1 VKLGFALRLAVR
13 ESRHGFRRVGVY
25 MAAITLGVAALVAIH
40 SFRDDVARSVQE
52 EADVLMGADAR
63 FEANRP
69 LPDSVT
75 HIIDSLSAAGV
86 DVSRV
91 TTTLSM
97 VLAPKSGDVRL
108 LQVQA
113 LQGGFPFYGEVETTP
128 AHSWG
133 RHAREGVALV
143 DPAVLTQ
150 LQISLG
156 DTLAV
161 GRVRVPVVATVENTP
176 TDLGYQTAVGPRV
189 YVSQATLDSAGLLG
203 FGSLARYAVY
213 LRMPDEGARHA
224 LRQRYSSVL
233 RATDVSFRLAED
245 QAHRLSNSIR
255 FLGRFLGLVGLSAL
269 LLGGIGV
276 ASAVQV
282 YVRERRPAVAVLRCL
297 GADQWTVF
305 AAYVLQAAALGLIGS
320 GVGVALGAATQRVLP
335 VLLAGVLPVPVSTRF
350 SPAAAAAGVGI
361 GVWVAVVFAFIPLL
375 EIKDVP
381 PLQALRQDFEPPRR
395 RRDPWRIGAYSALLA
410 SVFLLCGVEA
420 PETSVGMVFAVA
432 LLVTVALLAAVAWG
446 LTRLTRRFFP
456 KRASYPVRQGVSNL
470 FRPHNQTLSVT
481 LALGFGAFVV
491 GTVMQVEGS
500 LLDDLTVSFGQGRPN
515 VLLFD
520 VQKDQVDSLR
530 TLLPASARAGLEVT
544 PLIMSRI
551 TAIDGRTTAE
561 LRSDSMI
568 PREERPR
575 RWALRREYRN
585 TYRAKLGSAETLVA
599 GRWWDG
605 TPAAGD
611 SGRAV
616 TAGDLVPVSLEEGI
630 AQDLKVGLGD
640 TISWNV
646 GGMPVESVVTSIRHV
661 EWSRLQPNFFAIF
674 KPGYIDDAPQTIIM
688 LVRIPD
694 PTRRAD
700 FQRALVH
707 VFPNVSALDFSR
719 VQEAIDSVLSRVRTA
734 VTFLAL
740 FSALAG
746 ILVLVGALATSRL
759 QRTREGALLKTL
771 GARRTQVLTVLF
783 TEYLALGT
791 LATAAGLALAWIAS
805 AIMVPHVF
813 QVTFHTHAVPLLVIW
828 GAVAGLT
835 LAVGLAGSR
844 GLLRRPPL
852 AVLREVPE

>member
-1 VKLGFALRLAVR
+1 MKLGVALRLAVR
-13 ESRHGFRRVGVY
+13 ESRYGFRRVGVY
-25 MAAITLGVAALVAIH
+25 MAAITLGVGALVAIQ
-40 SFRDDVARSVQE
+40 SFRNDVARSVRQ

-69 LPDSVT
+69 FPDSVT
-75 HIIDSLSAAGV
+75 RIVDSLAASGV
-86 DVSRV
+86 GVSRV

-113 LQGGFPFYGEVETTP
+113 LEGGFPFYGEVHTDP
-128 AHSWG
+128 AGAWG
-133 RHAREGVALV
+133 RHVREGVALV

-156 DTLAV
+156 DTLVV
-161 GRVRVPVVATVENTP
+161 GKVRVPVVATVQDMP
-176 TDLGYQTAVGPRV
+176 TALGYQTAVGPRV
-189 YVSQATLDSAGLLG
+189 YVSQATLRAAGLLT
-203 FGSLARYAVY
+203 FGSLAHYSAY
-213 LRMPDEGARHA
+213 LRMPDEAARRA
-224 LRQRYSSVL
+224 LRTRYESVL
-233 RATDVSFRLAED
+233 RATRVSFRLAED

-255 FLGRFLGLVGLSAL
+255 FLGRFLGLVGLGAL

-276 ASAVQV
+276 ASAIHV
-282 YVRERRPAVAVLRCL
+282 YVRERRPGVAVLRCL

-305 AAYVLQAAALGLIGS
+305 AAYLMQAAALGLVGS
-320 GVGVALGAATQRVLP
+320 ALGVALGVAAQRLLP
-335 VLLAGVLPVPVSTRF
+335 LALAGVLPVPVSTRF
-350 SPAAAAAGVGI
+350 SPTSAAAGVGI
-361 GVWVAVVFAFIPLL
+361 GVWVAVVFALIPLL
-375 EIKDVP
+375 QIKDVP

-395 RRDPWRIGAYSALLA
+395 RRDLWRLGAYAMLLA
-410 SVFLLCGVEA
+410 SVILLCVVEA
-420 PETSVGMVFAVA
+420 PQTRIGLGFAAA
-432 LLVTVALLAAVAWG
+432 LLVTVALLAATAWG

-456 KRASYPVRQGVSNL
+456 TRASYPVRQGVSNL

-491 GTVMQVEGS
+491 GTVMQVQGS
-500 LLDDLTVSFGQGRPN
+500 LLDDLTVSFGKGRPN

-530 TLLPASARAGLEVT
+530 ALLPASARAGLEVT

-551 TAIDGRTTAE
+551 TAIDGRTPAE
-561 LRSDSMI
+561 LRADSTI
-568 PREERPR
+568 PRQDRPR

-585 TYRAKLGSAETLVA
+585 TYRAHLGSAESLVA

-605 TPAAGD
+605 TPAPD

-616 TAGDLVPVSLEEGI
+616 DAGTLVPVSLEEGI

-661 EWSRLQPNFFAIF
+661 EWGRLQPNFFAIF
-674 KPGYIDDAPQTIIM
+674 KPGYVNDAPQTIIM
-688 LVRIPD
+688 LARVPD
-694 PTRRAD
+694 EAQRAA
-700 FQRALVH
+700 FQRAIVH
-707 VFPNVSALDFSR
+707 AFPNVSALDFSR
-719 VQEAIDSVLSRVRTA
+719 VQEAIDGVLSRVRMA
-734 VTFLAL
+734 VSFLAL

-746 ILVLVGALATSRL
+746 IVVLVGALATSRL

-771 GARRTQVLTVLF
+771 GARRPQVLTVLF

-791 LATAAGLALAWIAS
+791 LATAAGLVLAWIAS
-805 AIMVPHVF
+805 AILVPRLF
-813 QVTFHTHAVPLLVIW
+813 QVGFHTHLVPMVVIW
-828 GAVAGLT
+828 VAVAGLT
-835 LAVGLAGSR
+835 LLVGLAGSR
-844 GLLRRPPL
+844 GVLRRPPL